1 MEDEMPGARGGW
13 KIGLMLTERKK
24 PAGGS
29 AVRSQRKATAA
40 EEEVAAAVGG
50 ISCVG
55 RLQRQHE
62 PGAAGKVRMSHS
74 GEQLI

>member
-1 MEDEMPGARGGW
+1 MRGQGQGGGG

-40 EEEVAAAVGG
+40 AEEEVAAVGG